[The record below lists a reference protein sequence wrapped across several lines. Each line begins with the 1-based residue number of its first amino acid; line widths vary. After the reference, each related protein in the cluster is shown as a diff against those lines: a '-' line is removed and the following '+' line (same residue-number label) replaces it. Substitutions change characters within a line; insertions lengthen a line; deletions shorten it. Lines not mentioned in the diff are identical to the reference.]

1 MNFTPVWLNIKVIE
15 NLFESLSEPLSPMK
29 NSVTLLGLASAAI
42 IFLTSRVEA
51 VVINI
56 GGTNYTITASSTTYA
71 AAESALSSTPWFGH
85 SALAAEA
92 AGLVGTALGL
102 PNSNPPF
109 VDMGPVFA
117 YGAALDPYGQTRV
130 SSQALQGP
138 VGGPYSVQGRDD
150 TSTDTFF
157 YATAA
162 PEPAAASDFTY
173 TATATEVTITGYTGA
188 GGVVIIPASIGG
200 VPVTSIGAAAFSTN
214 YLGNQSIRSVTI
226 PISVTSIGN
235 YAFAFCSGL
244 TSVTI
249 PDSVTSIG
257 LGAFSGCSS
266 LSSVTIGSGV
276 TSIGDGAFQDCAGLT
291 SVTIPSSV
299 TIIGNNTFQDCKG
312 LSSMM
317 IGSSVTSIG
326 NNAFQGCKGLTSVTI
341 PSSVTSIGSNAFRSC
356 TGLSSVAIP
365 DSVTSIGLG
374 AFSGCSGLTSATIPA
389 SVTSIG
395 DRAFFG
401 CSALTRVMIPGP
413 AALGFETFAPTTT
426 VLRYLSEAQ
435 LAIRD
440 SEQNAAGQTIGR
452 ALGQADVINAP
463 NTHDLYRLSQVQ
475 ALNVDAPLLTREA
488 VSNKFKLTIK
498 VKKSTDLKTFS
509 AFPFVFENSTINAN
523 GEMEF
528 QFTSSENAAF
538 YRLEAR

>member
-1 MNFTPVWLNIKVIE
+1 MNFTPVWLGIKVVE
-15 NLFESLSEPLSPMK
+15 YLFESLSEPLSPMK
-29 NSVTLLGLASAAI
+29 NSVTLLGLASAVV
-42 IFLTSRVEA
+42 IFLTSRAEA
-51 VVINI
+51 VVINL
-56 GGTNYTITASSTTYA
+56 GGTNYTITASSTTYG
-71 AAESALSSTPWFGH
+71 AAESVLSSTPWFGN

-92 AGLVGTALGL
+92 AGLVGTTLGL

-109 VDMGPVFA
+109 ADLGPVFA
-117 YGAALDPYGQTRV
+117 YGAALNPYGQTRV

-173 TATATEVTITGYTGA
+173 TATATEVTITGYTGP
-188 GGVVIIPASIGG
+188 GWRVVIPASING
-200 VPVTSIGAAAFSTN
+200 VPVTAIGAAAFSPN
-214 YLGNQSIRSVTI
+214 YLGIQSI
-226 PISVTSIGN
+226 
-235 YAFAFCSGL
+235 

-249 PDSVTSIG
+249 PNSVTRIEAA
-257 LGAFSGCSS
+257 AFAGCGS

-276 TSIGDGAFQDCAGLT
+276 TSIGDGGFQDCAGLT

>member
-1 MNFTPVWLNIKVIE
+1 
-15 NLFESLSEPLSPMK
+15 MK

-51 VVINI
+51 VVINL

-71 AAESALSSTPWFGH
+71 AAESALSSTPWFGN

-117 YGAALDPYGQTRV
+117 YEARQSYGYTSV

-138 VGGPYSVQGRDD
+138 VGGPYTVQDLSD
-150 TSTDTFF
+150 STTNTFF
-157 YATAA
+157 YAVATPEAA
-162 PEPAAASDFTY
+162 NASDFTY

-226 PISVTSIGN
+226 PNSVTSIGN

-249 PDSVTSIG
+249 GSGVTSIG
-257 LGAFSGCSS
+257 DSAFTSCSG
-266 LSSVTIGSGV
+266 LTSVTIGSGV

-299 TIIGNNTFQDCKG
+299 TIIGNNAFQDCKG
-312 LSSMM
+312 LSSMT

-326 NNAFQGCKGLTSVTI
+326 NVK
-341 PSSVTSIGSNAFRSC
+341 
-356 TGLSSVAIP
+356 
-365 DSVTSIGLG
+365 
-374 AFSGCSGLTSATIPA
+374 GCSG
-389 SVTSIG
+389 G
-395 DRAFFG
+395 
-401 CSALTRVMIPGP
+401 
-413 AALGFETFAPTTT
+413 
-426 VLRYLSEAQ
+426 EA
-435 LAIRD
+435 
-440 SEQNAAGQTIGR
+440 R
-452 ALGQADVINAP
+452 AL
-463 NTHDLYRLSQVQ
+463 RLHPW
-475 ALNVDAPLLTREA
+475 LNKPGL
-488 VSNKFKLTIK
+488 
-498 VKKSTDLKTFS
+498 
-509 AFPFVFENSTINAN
+509 
-523 GEMEF
+523 
-528 QFTSSENAAF
+528 
-538 YRLEAR
+538 